1 MSRTT
6 SFLREVAVKIKVGAI
21 ATLIVSALV
30 SGCSTVGG
38 GNLSLGFRRTDSL
51 YQTPTSSGQVI
62 PTLQWKMA
70 LNGPKKPF
78 GTENALNASESGAQS
93 SEDTF
98 LWTALGVAAGIYL
111 VQELTKEEKKC
122 NPPVTLL
129 PIGFTGTVTTT
140 TRC

>member
-1 MSRTT
+1 MN
-6 SFLREVAVKIKVGAI
+6 IKVGAI
-21 ATLIVSALV
+21 ATVIVSALV

-38 GNLSLGFRRTDSL
+38 GNLSLGFQRTDSL

-78 GTENALNASESGAQS
+78 GTENALNASESGSES

-111 VQELTKEEKKC
+111 VQELTQEKRC